1 MANVAANSIAVA
13 YEGQYAAKMLL
24 EPMFHSDEIMNNY
37 TIYPNVKYKQNVFL
51 ANSLRGITEL
61 NEGCSDDSCTPSTF
75 DVDDKVITTANVAV
89 KLEQC
94 WKEFYDEFI
103 VESYKNGINMPD
115 LTGTQ
120 LANVI
125 LDRVRSGIQ
134 SDVVRNMWGG
144 DTDVA
149 DDCTYSWTDGLFK
162 TFNAG
167 GISVGTGT
175 TGAVPGS
182 PLYTTTSSVLP
193 GGDGATLLDAV
204 WQQASADL
212 QQIPANEKRIFV
224 SPNIYNNYYASLTLV
239 GQTGAVDYGHSEVQS
254 GVNYTSLR
262 FRGVEVVPMYEWDT
276 IFTGYNPTIWDIG
289 GTDYKQGAI
298 YAAKANLMIGSD
310 VSNPENELKMF
321 YDPISDKM
329 YIRSYFTMGYQYGWN
344 SLVSA
349 STLV

>member
-1 MANVAANSIAVA
+1 MANVSANSIAVA
-13 YEGQYAAKMLL
+13 YNGQYATKMLL
-24 EPMFHSDEIMNNY
+24 EPMFTSDDIMRNY

-51 ANSLRGITEL
+51 ANSLRDITEL
-61 NEGCSDDSCTPSTF
+61 NEGCSDSSCTPSTF
-75 DVDDKVITTANVAV
+75 DIDDKVITTSNVAV

-120 LANVI
+120 LSKVI
-125 LDRVRSGIQ
+125 LDRTRNGIK

-144 DTDVA
+144 DTNSA
-149 DDCTYSWTDGLFK
+149 TCTYSWADGLFVLMD
-162 TFNAG
+162 AG
-167 GISVGTGT
+167 GVSVGTGT

-182 PLYTTTSSVLP
+182 PLYQAVGGILP

-204 WQQASADL
+204 WQNASADL
-212 QQIPANEKRIFV
+212 QQIPAREKRIFV
-224 SPNIYNNYYASLTLV
+224 TPNIYNSYYASLTMI

-254 GVNYTSLR
+254 GANYTRLH

-276 IFTGYNPTIWDIG
+276 ILTAQDPDLWDSA
-289 GTDYKQGAI
+289 GTNYKQGAI
-298 YAAKANLMIGSD
+298 YTAKANLMIGSD
-310 VSNPENELKMF
+310 VNDPANELKMF

-329 YIRSYFTMGYQYGWN
+329 YIRSYFTMGYQFGWSN
-344 SLVSA
+344 LVSA